1 MAYGFGNTVNPQ
13 LGATNYSGYLQGALS
28 GAQMQAQGGAAIAQG
43 LAQGIAS
50 GVQGIQKYQEK
61 KEKKAQEDAAIT
73 SFQKIATTNPT
84 IAKSLGFD
92 ANDRGAAKAFV
103 TGVGGPAAAI
113 NIANSLEQMQQA
125 EQERNR
131 AEQAARISG
140 LYRQG
145 DGRMLSM
152 VNERSFDP
160 VALEQGYG
168 AYLRDAL
175 TQSQIAENQ
184 AQARG
189 AGAPKTPSDV
199 GTIPQGYRAVR
210 NNIGQVI
217 SLEPIPGFTPD
228 TSETDLR
235 KMQIAE
241 AKRKEAADEEA
252 KKRKQEQYNFRVVNQ
267 YKSAQNVIDQ
277 IDESI
282 EMANAVGSTGLIGA
296 TVALVPGT
304 PQFDLSQKLSTILAN
319 IGFDRLQQMRE
330 ESPTGGALG
339 QVAVQELVALQ
350 NSIASLSQKQS
361 GEQLAAN
368 LKRVKQKYSTFATAL
383 EKDFNKIPKD
393 PSQMTEEEI
402 LQELGGRK

>member
-1 MAYGFGNTVNPQ
+1 
-13 LGATNYSGYLQGALS
+13 
-28 GAQMQAQGGAAIAQG
+28 MQAQGGAAIGQG
-43 LAQGIAS
+43 LASAGKSIGAGITQERERKDKMAERDRLLKEQQNAMTGRVKQGVAFAKVIGSLDLPEGVKSMFENYSTIANDPNIS
-50 GVQGIQKYQEK
+50 LAEQ
-61 KEKKAQEDAAIT
+61 ASAADAFLSQA
-73 SFQKIATTNPT
+73 PT
-84 IAKSLGFD
+84 IITLGLNEAKRQTDL
-92 ANDRGAAKAFV
+92 
-103 TGVGGPAAAI
+103 
-113 NIANSLEQMQQA
+113 
-125 EQERNR
+125 RN
-131 AEQAARISG
+131 AQQAARISG

-152 VNERSFDP
+152 FNESSFDP
-160 VALEQGYG
+160 VALEQGRS

-175 TQSQIAENQ
+175 TESQIEENL

-189 AGAPKTPSDV
+189 AGAPKPPSDV

-267 YKSAQNVIDQ
+267 YNSAQNVIDQ